1 MIEMSFTS
9 KSGTKEQ
16 FLFQFV
22 QKFNNDVQSEI
33 LRWILINLRNSH
45 LSVFISPSTPPP
57 FMSQCQ
63 LSDSSVSRLRVGQQY
78 PMLCSDWLILI
89 SQYSLN

>member
-22 QKFNNDVQSEI
+22 QKFNNDVQRLVEAKTANQA
-33 LRWILINLRNSH
+33 L
-45 LSVFISPSTPPP
+45 
-57 FMSQCQ
+57 
-63 LSDSSVSRLRVGQQY
+63 LRVARATVVKTTVIQ
-78 PMLCSDWLILI
+78 S
-89 SQYSLN
+89 